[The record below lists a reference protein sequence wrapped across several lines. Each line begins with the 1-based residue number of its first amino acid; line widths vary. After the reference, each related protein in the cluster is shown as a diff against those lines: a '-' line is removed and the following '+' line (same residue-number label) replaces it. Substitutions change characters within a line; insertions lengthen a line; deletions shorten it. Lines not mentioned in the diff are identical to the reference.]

1 MSCLRHDMESHVL
14 EVKEEEESAG
24 GGGITTIKSYRAN
37 EKVLIASY
45 WSNRRYIYIYIH
57 PFLEAE

>member
-1 MSCLRHDMESHVL
+1 MESHVL

-24 GGGITTIKSYRAN
+24 GGGVTTIKSHRED

-45 WSNRRYIYIYIH
+45 WSNSIH
-57 PFLEAE
+57 THF

>member
-1 MSCLRHDMESHVL
+1 MESHVL

-24 GGGITTIKSYRAN
+24 GGGVTTIKSHRAD

-45 WSNRRYIYIYIH
+45 WSNSIYIYIIYIYILYISIH
-57 PFLEAE
+57 THF